1 MSQPSQND
9 LTDAEIGELDDL
21 LAQIPAPLEALD
33 VVMLDG
39 YLCGVLAQPVPV
51 DIAEWLPPACDWNLG
66 DEEQGG
72 GAVLTPDTAGWHG
85 ARHERLLAL
94 VQRRFDALNRQ
105 MVEDGWFDPV
115 VMQPLGEDDEPLT
128 GRAQIEGALGPWI
141 IGFEHALNHFPG
153 LEDLP
158 HPDIPDLLACLR
170 RPLPDQSEGEQAYA
184 KALGRAPGA
193 SDEVAR
199 RGDRG
204 SGRQCGR
211 AGRHRPRRAAEG
223 HAGASQ
229 RAQGRPQRP
238 LPVRQRSQVQAVPR
252 PRPELIR
259 VKTGLTSC

>member
-39 YLCGVLAQPVPV
+39 YLCGVLAQPVAV

-72 GAVLTPDTAGWHG
+72 GAVLTPDTPGWHG

-170 RPLPDQSEGEQAYA
+170 RHLPDQSEDEQAYT
-184 KALGRAPGA
+184 KALDQEHPLKSLDAAIEDLVGNVFELADIGRA
-193 SDEVAR
+193 ERLKVTQVR
-199 RGDRG
+199 RNAPKVGRNDPCPCG
-204 SGRQCGR
+204 SGRKYKQCHGR
-211 AGRHRPRRAAEG
+211 DQ
-223 HAGASQ
+223 S
-229 RAQGRPQRP
+229 
-238 LPVRQRSQVQAVPR
+238 
-252 PRPELIR
+252 
-259 VKTGLTSC
+259 